1 MLGLKEAM
9 DALIPDWANYLLKL
23 HLFPAQI
30 VFTII
35 VIVAFGLIATGRL
48 NRTIVALG
56 GAVTTL
62 VAGYYFA
69 LVYSWVPIFKWFV
82 SGGLVYTALLFSFED
97 VYKEFISWSTLLI
110 VISIVIITTVASRS
124 GLFEYIILRVVKF
137 SGGDIRKLFL
147 YLCILSFVLAMIL
160 GNNPTLI
167 IMSALIFL
175 IDRILDLNPV
185 PHILGILFVINA
197 ASNSTVIGSFVNLLV
212 SGHYNL
218 DPTRYLSY
226 PNFLLLGLPFGVI
239 SAVIALFFLFHY
251 HKEAFQVP
259 KDKEEFFEI
268 RSRLLSLDEHKLMS
282 DPRLF
287 QRISILL
294 IATVLVFVV
303 AGFFG
308 VPFYVVA
315 LLFAVLFLV
324 ISGENPEKTLREVN
338 WSLIFFFIGI
348 FIMVGGLNSTGVLE
362 ILGNSLGKITA
373 TNVPLTVALVTTLSS
388 TLSGVLYNIS
398 VTSALLY
405 VTPSLSLSALVNENL
420 VIWSLIY
427 GANIAASLTP
437 IGGLPSLIAVTSL
450 EKEGHPIPWSRF
462 IKIGAPITLVSVVA
476 GIFLLIGFSHILG
489 WGVDISRL
497 LAILYPK

>member
-1 MLGLKEAM
+1 MLCLKGAM
-9 DALIPDWANYLLKL
+9 DVLIPDWANYILKL
-23 HLFPAQI
+23 QLFPAQI
-30 VFTII
+30 VFTVI

-48 NRTIVALG
+48 NRTMAALG
-56 GAVTTL
+56 GAVATL
-62 VAGYYFA
+62 GAGYYFA
-69 LVYSWVPIFKWFV
+69 LVYSWVPIFNWFV
-82 SGGLVYTALLFSFED
+82 SKGFVTSGLLFSFED

-110 VISIVIITTVASRS
+110 IISVVIITTVASRS

-147 YLCILSFVLAMIL
+147 YLCVLSFVLTMIL

-175 IDRILDLNPV
+175 IVRILDFNPV
-185 PHILGILFVINA
+185 PYILGVLFVINA
-197 ASNSTVIGSFVNLLV
+197 ASTSTVIGSFVNLLI
-212 SGHYNL
+212 SGYYNL

-259 KDKEEFFEI
+259 MDKEEFFEI
-268 RSRLLSLDEHKLMS
+268 RSRLLSLDEHKLMR
-282 DPRLF
+282 DPKLF

-294 IATVLVFVV
+294 IATILTFVV

-315 LLFAVLFLV
+315 LLFAVLFLI

-362 ILGNSLGKITA
+362 NFGSSLGKLTA
-373 TNVPLTVALVTTLSS
+373 TNVPLTATLVTTLTSI
-388 TLSGVLYNIS
+388 LSGVLYNIS

-405 VTPSLSLSALVNENL
+405 VIPSLSASALINQNL

-427 GANIAASLTP
+427 GANIGASLTP

-450 EKEGHPIPWSRF
+450 EKEGYPISWIKF

-476 GIFLLIGFSHILG
+476 GILLLIGYSHILG
-489 WGVDISRL
+489 WGIDLSNL
-497 LAILYPK
+497 LAIPY